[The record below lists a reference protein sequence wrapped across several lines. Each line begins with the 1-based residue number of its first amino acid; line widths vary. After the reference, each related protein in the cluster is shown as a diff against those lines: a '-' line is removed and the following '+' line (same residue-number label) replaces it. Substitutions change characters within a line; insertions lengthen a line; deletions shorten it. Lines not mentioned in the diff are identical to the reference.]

1 MRSSFCNWR
10 RRSAPTCTGRAWPP
24 PPPREDDDGRRR
36 FQAPQNRRPG
46 QCFNHQ
52 DRPVLHK
59 CEDCNE
65 GFCADCVVRF
75 QGHTL
80 CGPCKNFR
88 LRRTDRSATLSGK
101 ALTAVILAMCAAPA
115 VACLW
120 PFGMNGIVAVMAILA
135 LMAQGS
141 AIVLGVLALRET
153 ENNPRLGGRAL

>member
-1 MRSSFCNWR
+1 M
-10 RRSAPTCTGRAWPP
+10 
-24 PPPREDDDGRRR
+24 
-36 FQAPQNRRPG
+36 
-46 QCFNHQ
+46 
-52 DRPVLHK
+52 LHK

-135 LMAQGS
+135 LLAQAA
-141 AIVLGVLALRET
+141 AIVLGALAIRET
-153 ENNPRLGGRAL
+153 ETNPRLGGRALAITSVLTGGLASLLTISFVIFGPR